1 MCVFWARSSLL
12 ESALR
17 GPGLLGVRRIE
28 GLGGRQQIQ
37 DFTKS
42 SLSVFLATEASG
54 SSALRALA
62 RPGLDCG
69 PDLNLQR
76 PCHCRFCRWMVGEVV
91 EEPRHACTCNPLVQS
106 AVHSSSKSSSSIT
119 VLQHQRPLHP
129 GCAEHEMGT
138 ATLRGPGGPVG
149 VDAPRDACMGS
160 GKGMSVL
167 EFRNP
172 VWKCCQLAEAFG
184 MNLLYAPVTA
194 CDDHYLH
201 GA

>member
-76 PCHCRFCRWMVGEVV
+76 PCHCRFVAGWLERLL
-91 EEPRHACTCNPLVQS
+91 RNPDMLVP
-106 AVHSSSKSSSSIT
+106 AIPSSSPQCILAASLRHRSLCCSISDLYILDAPNMRWARPLYEGQAGQSGSTLPEMHVWEAGRVCLYSSSET
-119 VLQHQRPLHP
+119 PF
-129 GCAEHEMGT
+129 
-138 ATLRGPGGPVG
+138 
-149 VDAPRDACMGS
+149 GS
-160 GKGMSVL
+160 VVSW
-167 EFRNP
+167 RRR
-172 VWKCCQLAEAFG
+172 LA
-184 MNLLYAPVTA
+184 
-194 CDDHYLH
+194 
-201 GA
+201 